1 MKRKVFPFSAVMGQN
16 DIKKTLIWNYINPK
30 IGGVLISGQKGTAK
44 STLVRA
50 SSTICGKEIIELP
63 LNVTEDRLIGAIDF
77 EKAMK
82 YGKKALDKGILYYA
96 DDNILYVDEVNLL
109 SENIVKALLEAAS
122 AGNVHVEREGISEEY
137 DSRFILIGSMNPE
150 ESGLRPQL
158 LDRFGLYVDVSAEEN
173 KLVRCEIIR
182 RRLDFEKNPDAFWE
196 RFKQQ
201 DAEIKKRIEEARER
215 LKKIVV
221 SNNALK
227 IAAELALSSNC
238 QGSRGE
244 IAIVETARAI
254 CAWNGNTSVTKDS
267 LVEAAKYALPHRMRD
282 GMPPQ
287 PEEQYPP
294 EEKEQEATERNDEQK
309 EEKEEQFPANEQ
321 EEVNDTDTSPEEK
334 MEEEQNNDETEE
346 EKTPTENRLPDEDKI
361 DECGEMFEV
370 CKWLDNDNTRLKI
383 KRGNGRRSLVKT
395 GTFQGRYVK
404 SIMGEGADI
413 AFDATIRAAAPYQKT
428 REKNGL
434 AFVIKKSDFRQKVR
448 EKRTGSFLV
457 FVVDASGSMGAGK
470 RMTAVKGAV
479 LSLLSDAYQKRD
491 KVAMITFRRDNAEI
505 VLGMTRS
512 IDLAAKKLET
522 LATGGKTPLYAGLK
536 AAHQLVKAAKKK
548 EKDLMPVIILVS
560 DGRATAGKSSKPFG
574 DALEQ
579 ARAIAADKIKSVV
592 IDVEQDFIKLKL
604 AEKIGEEMNAD
615 VYQLSGLH
623 ADGILSAVKQAINE

>member
-96 DDNILYVDEVNLL
+96 DDNILYMDEVNLL

-361 DECGEMFEV
+361 DECGEIFEV

-383 KRGNGRRSLVKT
+383 NKGSGRRSLVKT

-522 LATGGKTPLYAGLK
+522 LATGGKTPLYAGLE

-623 ADGILSAVKQAINE
+623 ADAILSAVKQAINE